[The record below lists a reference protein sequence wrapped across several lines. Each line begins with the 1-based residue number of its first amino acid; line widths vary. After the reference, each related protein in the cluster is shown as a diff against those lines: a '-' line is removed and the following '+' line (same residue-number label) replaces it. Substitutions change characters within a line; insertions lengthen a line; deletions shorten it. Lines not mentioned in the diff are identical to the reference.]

1 MRRTVFAAVVVLLA
15 GIAAGVA
22 YKAASSDREYQ
33 RLIAAGESAL
43 AADQTSLAVEAFSGA
58 IALRP
63 DSMLAYLKRGE
74 TYRHDG
80 ELRAALRDLRTANSL
95 DPTATRP
102 LEELGD
108 VFTALQRHDRAA
120 ERYAA
125 YLQIDDRSPQVL
137 YKLALAYY
145 RGGHIA
151 DAIKPARQAISI
163 NNRFAEA
170 HYVLGLCQEA
180 NREHRDAIRSF
191 EQAIRVAP
199 ALTPAREALA
209 ATYRIVGRHRDAID
223 QLEAVA
229 ALDRERVDRLVA
241 LASAYADAGRTEL
254 AVATLGRA
262 VERFPDNPSV
272 FAALGEVW
280 LRSAE
285 AHDDEVTLNKA
296 LEALRLAV
304 ARAGGTGRALAL
316 YGRAQLLRGD
326 SAGALRS
333 LSEATTRLPVAP
345 DTFRHLATAAAQQ
358 GETRQARDAMVRFVA
373 LQPGSPVSREVAYQ
387 IGEWSVSLHEPAT
400 ASLWLARALDTAAPD
415 PAVTA
420 DLVNA
425 YIAAG
430 QRDRARE
437 AVENG
442 LRHTPTDRH
451 LLRLRTNLTGRRPEL

>member
-1 MRRTVFAAVVVLLA
+1 
-15 GIAAGVA
+15 
-22 YKAASSDREYQ
+22 
-33 RLIAAGESAL
+33 
-43 AADQTSLAVEAFSGA
+43 
-58 IALRP
+58 
-63 DSMLAYLKRGE
+63 MLAYLKRGE
-74 TYRHDG
+74 TYRHEGD
-80 ELRAALRDLRTANSL
+80 LRAALRDLRTANSL

-125 YLQIDDRSPQVL
+125 YVQIDDRSPQVL

-145 RGGHIA
+145 RGGRVA
-151 DAIKPARQAISI
+151 DAVKPARQAIAL
-163 NNRFAEA
+163 NNRFGEA
-170 HYVLGLCQEA
+170 HYLLGLCQEA
-180 NREHRDAIRSF
+180 NRQYRDAIRSF

-209 ATYRIVGRHRDAID
+209 ATYRNVGRHRDAID
-223 QLEAVA
+223 QLEALA

-241 LASAYADAGRTEL
+241 LASAYADAGRTDL

-262 VERFPDNPSV
+262 AERFPDSTSV
-272 FAALGEVW
+272 FSALGEVW
-280 LRSAE
+280 LKSAE
-285 AHDDEVTLNKA
+285 AHDDEVSLNKA
-296 LEALRLAV
+296 IEALRTA
-304 ARAGGTGRALAL
+304 ATRSGGTGRELAL

-333 LSEATTRLPVAP
+333 LNEATTRLPVTP
-345 DTFRHLATAAAQQ
+345 DTFRHLATAAARQ

-387 IGEWSVSLHEPAT
+387 IGEWSIALHEPAT
-400 ASLWLARALDTAAPD
+400 ASVWLARALDSAAPD

-430 QRDRARE
+430 QADRARE

-442 LRHTPTDRH
+442 LRHMPTDRR
-451 LLRLRTNLTGRRPEL
+451 LLRLRKRM

>member
-1 MRRTVFAAVVVLLA
+1 MRRTVLAAVVVLLA

-209 ATYRIVGRHRDAID
+209 ATYRVVGRHRDAID

-241 LASAYADAGRTEL
+241 LASAYADAGRTDL

-262 VERFPDNPSV
+262 AERFPDNPSV

-285 AHDDEVTLNKA
+285 THDDEVALNKA

-304 ARAGGTGRALAL
+304 ASAGGTGRELAL

-333 LSEATTRLPVAP
+333 LSEAATRLPVAP
-345 DTFRHLATAAAQQ
+345 DTFRHLATAAARQ

-387 IGEWSVSLHEPAT
+387 IGEWSVSLREPAT
-400 ASLWLARALDTAAPD
+400 ASLWLARALDAAAPD

-430 QRDRARE
+430 QRNRALE

-451 LLRLRTNLTGRRPEL
+451 LLRLRTNLTVRRPEL